1 MKKLLLILLFLTSL
15 FSKDVS
21 YETNELKIE
30 GLVEKK
36 LVLNMDKL
44 QEINDLRTGSK
55 TITLTKNDTT
65 YEGVLLKEII
75 DQAKIDVKNRKDLN
89 KVYIM
94 AIASDNY
101 KVLFS
106 WNELFN
112 SKIGD
117 NVLIF
122 LKKNGKLL
130 DKNEGKLALISVED
144 INENPRHIKWLEKI
158 IVNKID

>member
-75 DQAKIDVKNRKDLN
+75 DQAKINIKSRKDLN

>member
-44 QEINDLRTGSK
+44 QEINDLRIGSK

-75 DQAKIDVKNRKDLN
+75 DQAKINIKSRKDLN

>member
-55 TITLTKNDTT
+55 IITLTKNDTT

-75 DQAKIDVKNRKDLN
+75 DQAKINIKSRKDLN

>member
-30 GLVEKK
+30 ALVEKK

-75 DQAKIDVKNRKDLN
+75 DQAKINVKNRKDLN

>member
-55 TITLTKNDTT
+55 NITLTKNDTT

>member
-55 TITLTKNDTT
+55 NITLTKNDTT

-122 LKKNGKLL
+122 LKKNGKSL

>member
-1 MKKLLLILLFLTSL
+1 MKKLLLILFFITSS
-15 FSKDVS
+15 FSKEVS

-36 LVLNMDKL
+36 LVLNIDK
-44 QEINDLRTGSK
+44 
-55 TITLTKNDTT
+55 
-65 YEGVLLKEII
+65 LKEII
-75 DQAKIDVKNRKDLN
+75 DQAKIDVKSRKDLN

-106 WNELFN
+106 LNELFN

-122 LKKNGKLL
+122 FKKNEKLL
-130 DKNEGKLALISVED
+130 DENEGKLALISVED
-144 INENPRHIKWLEKI
+144 ENENPRHIKWLEKI
-158 IVNKID
+158 IINKID

>member
-1 MKKLLLILLFLTSL
+1 MKKLLLSLLFISSL

-44 QEINDLRTGSK
+44 QEINALRTGSK
-55 TITLTKNDTT
+55 TITLTKNETT

-75 DQAKIDVKNRKDLN
+75 DQAKIDIKSRKDLN

-130 DKNEGKLALISVED
+130 DENEGKLALISIED
-144 INENPRHIKWLEKI
+144 TNENPRHIKWLEKI

>member
-44 QEINDLRTGSK
+44 QEINDLRIGSK

-75 DQAKIDVKNRKDLN
+75 DQAKINIKNRKDLN

>member
-1 MKKLLLILLFLTSL
+1 MKKLLLILFFITSS
-15 FSKDVS
+15 FSKEVS

-36 LVLNMDKL
+36 LVLNIDKL
-44 QEINDLRTGSK
+44 KEINDLRTGFK
-55 TITLTKNDTT
+55 TITLTKNDTI

-75 DQAKIDVKNRKDLN
+75 DQAKIDVKSRKDLN

-106 WNELFN
+106 LNELFN

-117 NVLIF
+117 KVLIF
-122 LKKNGKLL
+122 FKKNEKLL
-130 DKNEGKLALISVED
+130 DENEGKLALISVED
-144 INENPRHIKWLEKI
+144 ENENPRHIKWLEKI
-158 IVNKID
+158 IINKID

>member
-1 MKKLLLILLFLTSL
+1 MRTILLIFIFSLSL
-15 FSKDVS
+15 FSKELS

-36 LVLNMDKL
+36 LVLTIDKL
-44 QEINDLRTGSK
+44 KEISSLRTGVE
-55 TITLTKNDTT
+55 TITLTKNDKT

-75 DQAKIDVKNRKDLN
+75 DQAKIDIKSRKDLN
-89 KVYIM
+89 RVYIM

-106 WNELFN
+106 CNELFN
-112 SKIGD
+112 SNIGD

-122 LKKNGKLL
+122 FKKNGKLL
-130 DKNEGKLALISVED
+130 DKEEGKLALISVD
-144 INENPRHIKWLEKI
+144 DVNENPRHIKWLEKI
-158 IVNKID
+158 VINKID

>member
-1 MKKLLLILLFLTSL
+1 MKKLLLSLLFISSL

-55 TITLTKNDTT
+55 TITLTKNETT

-75 DQAKIDVKNRKDLN
+75 DQAKIDIKSRKDLN

-94 AIASDNY
+94 AIAGDNY

-130 DKNEGKLALISVED
+130 DEDEGKLALISIED

>member
-75 DQAKIDVKNRKDLN
+75 DQAKINIKNRKDLN

>member
-55 TITLTKNDTT
+55 NITLTKNDTT

-75 DQAKIDVKNRKDLN
+75 DQTKINIKSRKDLN